1 MVVLLSQ
8 AVALRVVLSV
18 LVLLAIAV
26 PAHAGRVA
34 VVVTDPFPLDR
45 YAATG
50 AVGLLVPGAGST
62 VTREGAL
69 AALVRGQVKSA
80 LLGGTPHGKVLI
92 RVATRPAPVTI
103 YVSLPPP
110 GPSHNVRRYPIAIVG
125 GGYRGVLVSPATRV
139 DGLVSIADVAPTA
152 VALAAGDRPRIESHA
167 GGVAALRSLDRRL
180 TEAHDARTLA
190 RGLVAL
196 ALLALFA
203 AAVLLRSRR
212 IARAGVLFAPVVLAA
227 VLALSA
233 LQEARLAVV
242 LPVLAACGAIAL
254 LLARLGDRFL
264 AGAVVCFLVAYVA
277 LLAARPELNSLA
289 VLGPHPD
296 GGGRYYGVTNEV
308 ETLLLAPML
317 AAAAVLGPVAALPAL
332 LLVAWSRAGA
342 DGGGLLVFA
351 AALGVLGLRRSGRR
365 LSARVVLLGAVAV
378 VLVALLVVLVDAAT
392 GGSSHVVDAVR
403 SGPSGWAEEAAHRWR
418 VSWAGATSS
427 GAVVAQSLGGLAA
440 LAFFGLLRPRVP
452 VVDAFLVAVAVS
464 LVVNDT
470 PQDVLSFG
478 ALACGSLLVWA
489 RLAPARRRRETYVFQ
504 PRPRSA

>member
-1 MVVLLSQ
+1 MLLSQ
-8 AVALRVVLSV
+8 AVSFRVVLCV
-18 LVLLAIAV
+18 PMLLAIAA
-26 PAHAGRVA
+26 PAHAARVA

-62 VTREGAL
+62 VSREGAL

-80 LLGGTPHGKVLI
+80 LLGGTPSGKVLI
-92 RVATRPAPVTI
+92 RVASRPAPVTI

-125 GGYRGVLVSPATRV
+125 GGYRGVLVSSATRV

-152 VALAAGDRPRIESHA
+152 VALATGGPPRIASRAGDVA
-167 GGVAALRSLDRRL
+167 GLRSLDRRL
-180 TEAHDARTLA
+180 TDAHGARTLA
-190 RGLVAL
+190 RAFVAL
-196 ALLALFA
+196 SLLALFA
-203 AAVLLRSRR
+203 AAALLRSRE
-212 IARAGVLFAPVVLAA
+212 IARAGVLLAPLVLGA
-227 VLALSA
+227 VLGLSA
-233 LQEARLAVV
+233 LHEARLAVV
-242 LPVLAACGAIAL
+242 LPALAVCVGVAL
-254 LLARLGDRFL
+254 LVARLGDRV
-264 AGAVVCFLVAYVA
+264 GAASVVCFLIAYVVA
-277 LLAARPELNSLA
+277 LAVWPEVNSLA

-308 ETLLLAPML
+308 ETLLLAPTL
-317 AAAAVLGPVAALPAL
+317 VAAAVLGPAAALPAL
-332 LLVAWSRAGA
+332 LLMGWSRAGA

-351 AALGVLGLRRSGRR
+351 AAVAVLSLRRSGRR
-365 LSARVVLLGAVAV
+365 VSVRAVVLGAVAV
-378 VLVALLVVLVDAAT
+378 VLAALVVVLADAVT

-403 SGPSGWAEEAAHRWR
+403 SGPPGWADEATHRWR
-418 VSWAGATSS
+418 VSWAGATAS

-440 LAFFGLLRPRVP
+440 LVFFGLLRPRVP

-489 RLAPARRRRETYVFQ
+489 RLAPTSRRRETYVFQ